1 MADDAEQHTQR
12 TGRTGPARG
21 AERTGGAP
29 EAGSGGR
36 AAARR
41 GDGKRAPSPLL
52 IAGRV
57 VACTVGLA
65 VFAASGVVWYE
76 YKQLTDGMTTS
87 DVIAETKKDA
97 PKHLDNSV
105 NLLLIGLDSRK
116 NMDGSDLPPQFVQDE
131 LHAGHS
137 SEIGGY
143 NTNSLILLHIPAK
156 GGKVQAVS
164 IPRDDYVMTYNAD
177 GSQLGMAKIKEAYGA
192 AKDKADPGLRAK
204 GLKGADLEKA
214 GRDLGRAA
222 TIRTVQKFLDQPIDH
237 IAEVN
242 LMGFYDIAKAVEP
255 IQVCLT
261 HDTKDPAMEGQ
272 GSGAD
277 FKKGINTLNAA
288 QALSFVRQ
296 RHNLDGPDGNSGDF
310 ARTHR
315 QQAFISAVVHNLKQ
329 KGIVG
334 DLGKMQQL
342 MGVIQKDLVIDNEWN
357 ILDFAQQAPAL
368 AGGNVEFNT
377 LTFDGFGTRNGQDV
391 NLVTPAKVQKVV
403 KQLFGYADAAAPA
416 ATDPADGT
424 PGATPPPTSQTPT
437 PTQTADGTVTVDVLN
452 ASSAAGVSSTTESKA
467 LVAMG
472 FKQGRT
478 GSAAGRPKTTTVV
491 YGKGAKEAAD
501 QIAARYGVTATE
513 STTATVG
520 ADRVVVTL
528 GTGFTGVGG
537 DKSAAPAGGSSD
549 PVANLPMQGPGVD
562 AQSDGGIPC
571 VY

>member
-1 MADDAEQHTQR
+1 MADNAEQTAGPQG
-12 TGRTGPARG
+12 TPPDGRAARRNTGPA
-21 AERTGGAP
+21 ART
-29 EAGSGGR
+29 R
-36 AAARR
+36 
-41 GDGKRAPSPLL
+41 SPLL
-52 IAGRV
+52 VAGRV
-57 VACTVGLA
+57 VACTAGFA

-87 DVIAETKKDA
+87 NVIAQTKKDA

-116 NMDGSDLPPQFVQDE
+116 NMDGSDLPPQFIQDQ
-131 LHAGHS
+131 LHAGYS
-137 SEIGGY
+137 SDVGGY
-143 NTNSLILLHIPAK
+143 NTNSLILLHIPAG

-164 IPRDDYVMTYNAD
+164 VPRDDYVMTYNAD
-177 GSQLGMAKIKEAYGA
+177 GSQMGMGKIKEAYGN
-192 AKDKADPGLRAK
+192 AKDKADAGLRAK

-214 GRDLGRAA
+214 GRDIGRAA

-277 FKKGINTLNAA
+277 FKKGINTLNAS

-334 DLGKMQQL
+334 DLGKMQEL
-342 MGVIQKDLVIDNEWN
+342 MSVIQKDLVIDNEWN

-368 AGGNVEFNT
+368 TGGNVEFNT

-391 NLVTPAKVQKVV
+391 NLVTPAKIQKVV
-403 KQLFGYADAAAPA
+403 KQLFGYADAAAPSA
-416 ATDPADGT
+416 PADGA
-424 PGATPPPTSQTPT
+424 GDAPPTAPAATATPT
-437 PTQTADGTVTVDVLN
+437 PTPTPTTAKAVTVDVFN
-452 ASSAAGVSSTTESKA
+452 ASSATGVSSTAEAKV
-467 LVAMG
+467 LVGLG
-472 FKQGRT
+472 FKEGRT
-478 GSAAGRPKTTTVV
+478 GSAATRPKTTTVT
-491 YGKGAKEAAD
+491 YGKGAKDAAD

-513 STTATVG
+513 SASVA
-520 ADRVVVTL
+520 ADHVVVTL
-528 GTGFTGVGG
+528 GTTFTGVAT
-537 DKSAAPAGGSSD
+537 DKPAAPTGPAPAD
-549 PVANLPMQGPGVD
+549 PAANLPMQGPGVD

>member
-1 MADDAEQHTQR
+1 MADNAEHDGQ
-12 TGRTGPARG
+12 
-21 AERTGGAP
+21 GAP
-29 EAGSGGR
+29 AATGQGGR

-41 GDGKRAPSPLL
+41 GAEPRRASPLL

-57 VACTVGLA
+57 TACTVGLA

-87 DVIAETKKDA
+87 NVIAETKKDA

-137 SEIGGY
+137 SDIGGY
-143 NTNSLILLHIPAK
+143 NTNSLILLHIPAN

-214 GRDLGRAA
+214 GRDIGRAA

-277 FKKGINTLNAA
+277 FKKGINTLNAS

-334 DLGKMQQL
+334 DLGKMQEL

-368 AGGNVEFNT
+368 TGGNVEFNT
-377 LTFDGFGTRNGQDV
+377 LTFDGFGTKNGQDV

-403 KQLFGYADAAAPA
+403 KQLFGYADAAPAPA
-416 ATDPADGT
+416 PA
-424 PGATPPPTSQTPT
+424 GAPSAEPAPTPT
-437 PTQTADGTVTVDVLN
+437 PTPTPTAAKAVTVDVLN
-452 ASSAAGVSSTTESKA
+452 ASSAAGVSSTAESKA

-472 FKQGRT
+472 FKEGRT
-478 GSAAGRPKTTTVV
+478 GSASSRPKTTTVV
-491 YGKGAKEAAD
+491 YGKGAKDAAE

-513 STTATVG
+513 SASVG

-528 GTGFTGVGG
+528 GTGFTGVDA
-537 DKSAAPAGGSSD
+537 DKPAAPGGAPSD

>member
-1 MADDAEQHTQR
+1 MADN
-12 TGRTGPARG
+12 
-21 AERTGGAP
+21 
-29 EAGSGGR
+29 AGTDGR

-41 GDGKRAPSPLL
+41 SSPVL
-52 IAGRV
+52 IAGRA
-57 VACTVGLA
+57 VACTVGFA

-87 DVIAETKKDA
+87 GVIAETKKDA

-116 NMDGSDLPPQFVQDE
+116 NMDGTDLPPEFVQDE

-137 SEIGGY
+137 SDIGGY
-143 NTNSLILLHIPAK
+143 NTNSLILLHIPAN

-164 IPRDDYVMTYNAD
+164 IPRDDYVMTYGAD

-192 AKDKADPGLRAK
+192 AKDKADAGLRAK

-214 GRDLGRAA
+214 GRDIGRAA

-242 LMGFYDIAKAVEP
+242 LMGFYDIAKALQP
-255 IQVCLT
+255 IEVCLT
-261 HDTKDPAMEGQ
+261 HDTRDPAMEGQ

-277 FKKGINTLNAA
+277 FHKGVNKLNAS

-315 QQAFISAVVHNLKQ
+315 QQAFISSVVHNLKQ
-329 KGIVG
+329 KGVIG
-334 DLGKMQQL
+334 DLGKMQEL
-342 MGVIQKDLVIDNEWN
+342 MGVMQKDLVIDNEWN
-357 ILDFAQQAPAL
+357 VLDFAQQAPNL
-368 AGGNVEFNT
+368 TGGNVEFNT

-403 KQLFGYADAAAPA
+403 KQLFGYADAAAAPA
-416 ATDPADGT
+416 PADPA
-424 PGATPPPTSQTPT
+424 PGAAPAPVQPTAAPTPT
-437 PTQTADGTVTVDVLN
+437 PTATSARPVTVDVFN
-452 ASSAAGVSSTTESKA
+452 ASSAAGVTSAAEAKA
-467 LVAMG
+467 LAVLG
-472 FKQGRT
+472 FKEGRT
-478 GSAAGRPKTTTVV
+478 GSAGTRPKTTTVV
-491 YGKGAKEAAD
+491 YGKGAKEAAE

-513 STTATVG
+513 SASAA
-520 ADRVVVTL
+520 ADHVVVTL
-528 GTGFTGVGG
+528 GTTFTGV
-537 DKSAAPAGGSSD
+537 AADEPASPAGGAPAD
-549 PVANLPMQGPGVD
+549 PAANLPMQGPAVD
-562 AQSDGGIPC
+562 AQADGGIPC

>member
-1 MADDAEQHTQR
+1 MADN
-12 TGRTGPARG
+12 
-21 AERTGGAP
+21 
-29 EAGSGGR
+29 AGTDGR

-41 GDGKRAPSPLL
+41 SSPVL

-57 VACTVGLA
+57 VACTVGFA

-87 DVIAETKKDA
+87 GVIAETKKDA

-116 NMDGSDLPPQFVQDE
+116 NMDGTDLPPEFVQDE

-137 SEIGGY
+137 SDIGGY
-143 NTNSLILLHIPAK
+143 NTNSLILLHIPAN

-164 IPRDDYVMTYNAD
+164 IPRDDYVMTYGAD

-192 AKDKADPGLRAK
+192 AKDKADAGLRAK

-214 GRDLGRAA
+214 GRDIGRAA

-242 LMGFYDIAKAVEP
+242 LMGFYDIAKALQP
-255 IQVCLT
+255 IEVCLT
-261 HDTKDPAMEGQ
+261 HDTRDPAMEGQ

-277 FKKGINTLNAA
+277 FHKGVNKLNAS

-315 QQAFISAVVHNLKQ
+315 QQAFISSVVHNLKQ
-329 KGIVG
+329 KGVIG
-334 DLGKMQQL
+334 DLGKMQEL
-342 MGVIQKDLVIDNEWN
+342 MGVMQKDLVIDNEWN
-357 ILDFAQQAPAL
+357 VLDFAQQAPNL
-368 AGGNVEFNT
+368 TGGNVEFNT

-403 KQLFGYADAAAPA
+403 KQLFGYADAAAAPAPADPA
-416 ATDPADGT
+416 AGAAPA
-424 PGATPPPTSQTPT
+424 PAQPTATPT
-437 PTQTADGTVTVDVLN
+437 PTATATSARPVTVDVFN
-452 ASSAAGVSSTTESKA
+452 ASSAAGVTSAAEAKA
-467 LVAMG
+467 LAGLG
-472 FKQGRT
+472 FKEGRT
-478 GSAAGRPKTTTVV
+478 GSAGTRPKTTTVV
-491 YGKGAKEAAD
+491 YGKGAREAAE
-501 QIAARYGVTATE
+501 QIAARYGVTAAE
-513 STTATVG
+513 SASTA
-520 ADRVVVTL
+520 ADHVVVTL
-528 GTGFTGVGG
+528 GTTFTGVAADEPTTSAGG
-537 DKSAAPAGGSSD
+537 APAD
-549 PVANLPMQGPGVD
+549 PAANLPMQGPAVD
-562 AQSDGGIPC
+562 AQADGGIPC

>member
-1 MADDAEQHTQR
+1 MAEH
-12 TGRTGPARG
+12 
-21 AERTGGAP
+21 GAP
-29 EAGSGGR
+29 HEHRAPHEHGEPHEGGR

-41 GDGKRAPSPLL
+41 ASGAPTARTRSPLL

-57 VACTVGLA
+57 VACTAGLA

-76 YKQLTDGMTTS
+76 YKRLTDGMTTS
-87 DVIAETKKDA
+87 NVIAETKKDA

-137 SEIGGY
+137 SDIGGY
-143 NTNSLILLHIPAK
+143 NTNSLILLHIPAN

-164 IPRDDYVMTYNAD
+164 IPRDDYVMTYDAD

-192 AKDKADPGLRAK
+192 AKEKADAGLRAK
-204 GLKGADLEKA
+204 GLKGAALEKA
-214 GRDLGRAA
+214 GRDIGRAA
-222 TIRTVQKFLDQPIDH
+222 TIRTVQKFLDQPVDH

-261 HDTKDPAMEGQ
+261 HDTKDPAMAGQ

-277 FKKGINTLNAA
+277 FKKGINTLNAS

-329 KGIVG
+329 KGVIG
-334 DLGKMQQL
+334 DLGKMQEL
-342 MGVIQKDLVIDNEWN
+342 MSVIQKDLVIDNEWN

-368 AGGNVEFNT
+368 TGGNVEFNT

-403 KQLFGYADAAAPA
+403 KQLFGYADAAPAPA
-416 ATDPADGT
+416 PEDAPST
-424 PGATPPPTSQTPT
+424 GATPTPAPTPT
-437 PTQTADGTVTVDVLN
+437 PTPTAAKAVTVDVLN
-452 ASSAAGVSSTTESKA
+452 ASSAAGVSSTAESRA

-472 FKQGRT
+472 FKEGRT
-478 GSAAGRPKTTTVV
+478 GPAATRPKTTTVL

-501 QIAARYGVTATE
+501 QIAARYGVTAAE
-513 STTATVG
+513 SAAVG
-520 ADRVVVTL
+520 QDRVVVTL
-528 GTGFTGVGG
+528 GTGFTGAG
-537 DKSAAPAGGSSD
+537 DKPAAPTGSPSD
-549 PVANLPMQGPGVD
+549 PAANLPMQGPGVD

>member
-1 MADDAEQHTQR
+1 MAENR
-12 TGRTGPARG
+12 TGERAGEQPG
-21 AERTGGAP
+21 DRTGGA
-29 EAGSGGR
+29 S
-36 AAARR
+36 RR
-41 GDGKRAPSPLL
+41 TPRPRTSPLL
-52 IAGRV
+52 VAGRV

-87 DVIAETKKDA
+87 NVISQTKKDA

-137 SEIGGY
+137 SDIGGY
-143 NTNSLILLHIPAK
+143 NTNSLILLHIPAN

-334 DLGKMQQL
+334 DLGKMQEL

-368 AGGNVEFNT
+368 TGGNVEFNT

-416 ATDPADGT
+416 AAGGTADPA
-424 PGATPPPTSQTPT
+424 ATQPPASPTTAPT
-437 PTQTADGTVTVDVLN
+437 PAQTAAKAVTVDVLN
-452 ASSAAGVSSTTESKA
+452 ASTAAGVSSTAEAKA

-472 FKQGRT
+472 FKEGRT
-478 GSAAGRPKTTTVV
+478 GSAATKPKTTTVT

-513 STTATVG
+513 SATAG

-528 GTGFTGVGG
+528 GTTFTGVAA
-537 DKSAAPAGGSSD
+537 DKPAPAGGSD
-549 PVANLPMQGPGVD
+549 PAANLPMQGPGVD

>member
-1 MADDAEQHTQR
+1 MADN
-12 TGRTGPARG
+12 
-21 AERTGGAP
+21 
-29 EAGSGGR
+29 AGTDGR

-41 GDGKRAPSPLL
+41 SSPVL

-57 VACTVGLA
+57 VACTVGFA

-87 DVIAETKKDA
+87 GVIAETKKDA

-116 NMDGSDLPPQFVQDE
+116 NMDGTDLPPEFVQDE

-137 SEIGGY
+137 SDIGGY
-143 NTNSLILLHIPAK
+143 NTNSLILLHIPAN

-164 IPRDDYVMTYNAD
+164 IPRDDYVMTYGAD

-192 AKDKADPGLRAK
+192 AKDKADAGLRAK

-214 GRDLGRAA
+214 GRDIGRAA

-242 LMGFYDIAKAVEP
+242 LMGFYDIAKALQP
-255 IQVCLT
+255 IEVCLT
-261 HDTKDPAMEGQ
+261 HDTRDPAMEGQ

-277 FKKGINTLNAA
+277 FHKGVNKLNAS

-315 QQAFISAVVHNLKQ
+315 QQAFISSVVHNLKQ
-329 KGIVG
+329 KGVIG
-334 DLGKMQQL
+334 DLGKMQEL
-342 MGVIQKDLVIDNEWN
+342 MGVMQKDLVIDNEWN
-357 ILDFAQQAPAL
+357 VLDFAQQAPNL
-368 AGGNVEFNT
+368 TGGNVEFNT

-403 KQLFGYADAAAPA
+403 KQLFGYADAAAAPAPADPA
-416 ATDPADGT
+416 AGAAPA
-424 PGATPPPTSQTPT
+424 AAQPTAAPT
-437 PTQTADGTVTVDVLN
+437 PTATSARPVTVDVFN
-452 ASSAAGVSSTTESKA
+452 ASSAAGVTSAAEAKA
-467 LVAMG
+467 LAGLG
-472 FKQGRT
+472 FKEGRT
-478 GSAAGRPKTTTVV
+478 GSAGTRPKTTTVV
-491 YGKGAKEAAD
+491 YGKGAREAAE
-501 QIAARYGVTATE
+501 QIAARYGVTAAE
-513 STTATVG
+513 SASAA
-520 ADRVVVTL
+520 ADHVVVTL
-528 GTGFTGVGG
+528 GTTFTGVAADEPTTSAGG
-537 DKSAAPAGGSSD
+537 APAD
-549 PVANLPMQGPGVD
+549 PAANLPMQGPAVD
-562 AQSDGGIPC
+562 AQADGGIPC

>member
-1 MADDAEQHTQR
+1 MADNAGTD
-12 TGRTGPARG
+12 
-21 AERTGGAP
+21 GG
-29 EAGSGGR
+29 G
-36 AAARR
+36 AARR
-41 GDGKRAPSPLL
+41 PSPLL
-52 IAGRV
+52 VAGRV
-57 VACTVGLA
+57 LACTVGLA

-87 DVIAETKKDA
+87 GVIAETKKDA

-116 NMDGSDLPPQFVQDE
+116 NMDGSDIDPAFVQDE

-137 SEIGGY
+137 SDIGGY
-143 NTNSLILLHIPAK
+143 NTNSLILLHIPAN

-214 GRDLGRAA
+214 GRDIGRAA

-242 LMGFYDIAKAVEP
+242 LMGFYDIAKALQP
-255 IQVCLT
+255 IEVCLT

-277 FKKGINTLNAA
+277 FHKGINKLDAS

-296 RHNLDGPDGNSGDF
+296 RHNLDGPDGNTGDF

-315 QQAFISAVVHNLKQ
+315 QQAFISSVVHNLKQ
-329 KGIVG
+329 KGVIG
-334 DLGKMQQL
+334 DLGKMQEL
-342 MGVIQKDLVIDNEWN
+342 MGVMQKDLVIDNEWN
-357 ILDFAQQAPAL
+357 VLDFAQQAPNL
-368 AGGNVEFNT
+368 TGGNVEFNT

-403 KQLFGYADAAAPA
+403 KQLFGYADAAPAAAPA
-416 ATDPADGT
+416 DPGGAS
-424 PGATPPPTSQTPT
+424 ATPTGAP
-437 PTQTADGTVTVDVLN
+437 
-452 ASSAAGVSSTTESKA
+452 
-467 LVAMG
+467 
-472 FKQGRT
+472 
-478 GSAAGRPKTTTVV
+478 GSAAAPGRS
-491 YGKGAKEAAD
+491 
-501 QIAARYGVTATE
+501 AR
-513 STTATVG
+513 
-520 ADRVVVTL
+520 
-528 GTGFTGVGG
+528 
-537 DKSAAPAGGSSD
+537 
-549 PVANLPMQGPGVD
+549 
-562 AQSDGGIPC
+562 
-571 VY
+571 

>member
-1 MADDAEQHTQR
+1 MADKAGTDGHT
-12 TGRTGPARG
+12 
-21 AERTGGAP
+21 
-29 EAGSGGR
+29 
-36 AAARR
+36 AARR
-41 GDGKRAPSPLL
+41 PSPVL
-52 IAGRV
+52 IAGRA
-57 VACTVGLA
+57 VACTVGFA

-87 DVIAETKKDA
+87 GVIAETKKDA

-116 NMDGSDLPPQFVQDE
+116 NMDGTDLPPEFVQDE

-137 SEIGGY
+137 SDIGGY
-143 NTNSLILLHIPAK
+143 NTNSLILLHIPAN

-164 IPRDDYVMTYNAD
+164 IPRDDYVMTYGAD

-192 AKDKADPGLRAK
+192 AKDKADAGLRAK

-214 GRDLGRAA
+214 GRDIGRAA

-242 LMGFYDIAKAVEP
+242 LMGFYDIAKALQP
-255 IQVCLT
+255 IEVCLT
-261 HDTKDPAMEGQ
+261 HDTRDPAMEGQ

-277 FKKGINTLNAA
+277 FHKGVNKLNAS

-315 QQAFISAVVHNLKQ
+315 QQAFISSVVHNLKQ
-329 KGIVG
+329 KGVIG
-334 DLGKMQQL
+334 DLGKMQEL
-342 MGVIQKDLVIDNEWN
+342 MGVMQKDLVIDNEWN
-357 ILDFAQQAPAL
+357 VLDFAQQAPNL
-368 AGGNVEFNT
+368 TGGNVEFNT

-403 KQLFGYADAAAPA
+403 KQLFGYADAAAPPA
-416 ATDPADGT
+416 PADPA
-424 PGATPPPTSQTPT
+424 PGAAPAPAQPTAAPTPT
-437 PTQTADGTVTVDVLN
+437 PTATSARPVTVDVFN
-452 ASSAAGVSSTTESKA
+452 ASSAAGVTSAAEAKA
-467 LVAMG
+467 LTGLG
-472 FKQGRT
+472 FKEGRT
-478 GSAAGRPKTTTVV
+478 GSAGTRPKTTTVV
-491 YGKGAKEAAD
+491 YGKGAKEAAE

-513 STTATVG
+513 SASAA
-520 ADRVVVTL
+520 ADHVVVTL
-528 GTGFTGVGG
+528 GTTFTGVAADEPATPAG
-537 DKSAAPAGGSSD
+537 SAPAD
-549 PVANLPMQGPGVD
+549 PAANLPMQGPAVD
-562 AQSDGGIPC
+562 AQADGGIPC

>member
-1 MADDAEQHTQR
+1 MADDAEHTEGT
-12 TGRTGPARG
+12 TG
-21 AERTGGAP
+21 
-29 EAGSGGR
+29 AGNGGR

-41 GDGKRAPSPLL
+41 GAGARRSSPLL
-52 IAGRV
+52 VAGRV

-87 DVIAETKKDA
+87 NVIADTKKDA

-137 SEIGGY
+137 SDIGGY
-143 NTNSLILLHIPAK
+143 NTNSLILLHIPAN

-177 GSQLGMAKIKEAYGA
+177 GSQLGMAKVKEAYGA

-214 GRDLGRAA
+214 GRDIGRAA

-329 KGIVG
+329 KGVIG
-334 DLGKMQQL
+334 DLGKLQQL
-342 MGVIQKDLVIDNEWN
+342 MGVVQKDLVIDNEWN

-368 AGGNVEFNT
+368 TGGNVEFNT

-391 NLVTPAKVQKVV
+391 NLVTPSKIQKVV

-416 ATDPADGT
+416 DAAGASAAPT
-424 PGATPPPTSQTPT
+424 PATPTDTPT
-437 PTQTADGTVTVDVLN
+437 PTPTAAKAVTVDVFN
-452 ASSAAGVSSTTESKA
+452 ASSATGVTSTAESKA

-472 FKQGRT
+472 FKEGRT
-478 GSAAGRPKTTTVV
+478 GPAATRPKTTTVT
-491 YGKGAKEAAD
+491 YGKGAKDAAD

-513 STTATVG
+513 SASVG

-528 GTGFTGVGG
+528 GTGFTGA
-537 DKSAAPAGGSSD
+537 DKPAAPAGAPAD
-549 PVANLPMQGPGVD
+549 PTANLPMQGPGVD